1 MSDNFTVALTALA
14 VKSTK
19 ISMSDNTCPIC
30 LDTIEETNFCV
41 TDCKHSFCLT
51 CLHTSLLNKESCP
64 LCRNDLVPKNKD
76 REDLARTRKT
86 NRRLAQIR
94 QQQQHQLRDYESNT
108 TCDQNTIASLQNQR
122 DSRDILLD
130 QIYEAVRILSRNSEK
145 VLGPR
150 EETFRKIVG
159 IVEGPCFASR
169 RKGMGMYL
177 KAGERDGPCSIC
189 GCKTELDDYGDR
201 ICFCDSCQHLGC
213 IDEKNEWRR
222 EWTKMSLDAS
232 KKIKPVKRP
241 YSRMCQR
248 RGAWVWNCTCDC
260 ISSEASPLSPYSHS
274 IPHITR

>member
-1 MSDNFTVALTALA
+1 MT
-14 VKSTK
+14 
-19 ISMSDNTCPIC
+19 DNTCPIC
-30 LDTIEETNFCV
+30 LDTIDETNFCV
-41 TDCKHSFCLT
+41 TSCKHSFCLS

-64 LCRNDLVPKNKD
+64 LCRNELVPKNKD

-94 QQQQHQLRDYESNT
+94 QQQQHHIFRARSECEDAHRV
-108 TCDQNTIASLQNQR
+108 DQNTIAILKRER

-130 QIYEAVRILSRNSEK
+130 QIYEAIRILSRNSDK

-159 IVEGPCFASR
+159 IVEGPCSAARQYGLSVGAFR
-169 RKGMGMYL
+169 R
-177 KAGERDGPCSIC
+177 ARDGPCSIC

-222 EWTKMSLDAS
+222 EWTQMSLNAS
-232 KKIKPVKRP
+232 KKIKPAKRP
-241 YSRMCQR
+241 YNRMCKR
-248 RGAWVWNCTCDC
+248 RGDWVWNCTCDS
-260 ISSEASPLSPYSHS
+260 IRSEVSPLSPYSRS
-274 IPHITR
+274 IPHIT